1 MEEEA
6 TTILDLDKRA
16 SSPEAEDGKH
26 ERAEDDHPAD
36 AQRSLLIPVK
46 ASMESSQRQSEQKG
60 EVVDLSAEDRNKD
73 VEKIEY

>member
-26 ERAEDDHPAD
+26 ERAEDDHQA
-36 AQRSLLIPVK
+36 ATQRSLLIPVK
-46 ASMESSQRQSEQKG
+46 ASTESSQKQSQKG